1 MFRTYLAA
9 AVLLAWMLGLG
20 TDLVQTAYVA
30 AHTARV
36 VVLPERA

>member
-9 AVLLAWMLGLG
+9 AVLLAGIVGLG
-20 TDLVQTAYVA
+20 SDLVQTAYGA

-36 VVLPERA
+36 VVLSSRA